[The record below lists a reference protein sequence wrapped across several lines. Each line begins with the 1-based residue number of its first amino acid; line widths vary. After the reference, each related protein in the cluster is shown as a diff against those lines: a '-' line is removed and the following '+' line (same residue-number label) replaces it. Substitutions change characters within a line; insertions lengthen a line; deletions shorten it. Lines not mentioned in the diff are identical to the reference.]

1 MKKVLLLG
9 NVNSSHIRKWAM
21 GIASLGYRT
30 AIFSLSAPDSDWYS
44 EHNIRLLNN
53 DLFLKNDIYF
63 KGDFSK
69 LKYLKFNKY
78 LKTAIESF
86 SPDII
91 HAHYATSYGI
101 LGALSGKHPFI
112 LSFWGTDVFD
122 FPKRS
127 FIHRLFIKFIIK
139 KADIL
144 LSASDVMKHEIHKY
158 SGKSVEVVPLGIDTD
173 TYYNFKKRDNDT
185 FTIGIIKSLETYY
198 GIENL
203 IKAFAIIVNQYPNKK
218 FRLLIVGDGSK
229 KEDYKNLVRHLKIES
244 LVEFPG
250 KVNQD
255 VVPVFHNKI
264 DLFVCPSL
272 SESFGVSV
280 LEASACEVPVI
291 VSNVGGL
298 PEVVRHNETGIIL
311 QMNNT
316 ENLVKAISFFLDNPV
331 KLSEFGR
338 NGRRFVE
345 EKFNW
350 KDNLKQIDSI
360 YKRFISPSG
369 KVL

>member
-9 NVNSSHIRKWAM
+9 NVNSSHIQKWAV
-21 GIASLGYRT
+21 GIASLGYQT
-30 AIFSLSAPDSDWYS
+30 AIFSLSAPDSDWFSKY
-44 EHNIRLLNN
+44 NISLQNKN
-53 DLFLKNDIYF
+53 SALKNDIYF
-63 KGDFSK
+63 NSDFSK
-69 LKYLKFNKY
+69 LSYLMFNKN
-78 LKTAIESF
+78 LKLAIKSF
-86 SPDII
+86 APDII

-101 LGALSGKHPFI
+101 LGALSGKHPLI

-127 FIHRLFIKFIIK
+127 FLHKLFIKYIIK
-139 KADIL
+139 KSDIL
-144 LSASDVMKHEIHKY
+144 LSASDIMKREIHKY
-158 SGKSVEVVPLGIDTD
+158 SEKSVELVPLGIETD
-173 TYYNFKKRDNDT
+173 KYFNFKKRDNDT
-185 FTIGIIKSLETYY
+185 FTIGLIKSLETYY

-203 IKAFAIIVNQYPNKK
+203 IKAFAIVVEQYPNMK
-218 FRLLIVGDGSK
+218 FKLLIVGDGSK
-229 KEDYKNLVRHLKIES
+229 MEDYKNLVKQFKIEY

-255 VVPVFHNKI
+255 VVPVFHNMI

-298 PEVVRHNETGIIL
+298 PEVVRHNETGLIL
-311 QMNNT
+311 PINNA
-316 ENLVKAISFFLDNPV
+316 ENLAKAVSFFLDNPE
-331 KLSEFGR
+331 KLSEFGK
-338 NGRRFVE
+338 NGRKFVK

-350 KDNLKQIDSI
+350 KNNLQQIDSI
-360 YKRFISPSG
+360 YNRFITPNG
-369 KVL
+369 KVM